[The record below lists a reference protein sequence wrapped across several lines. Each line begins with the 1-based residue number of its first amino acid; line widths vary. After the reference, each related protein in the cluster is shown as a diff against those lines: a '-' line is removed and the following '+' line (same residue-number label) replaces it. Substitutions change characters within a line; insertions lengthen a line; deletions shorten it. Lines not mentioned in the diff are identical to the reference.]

1 MAIDS
6 GNLLGSFLKRRRAH
20 IDPQALGFGMGRRR
34 TPGLR
39 REEVAQRA
47 NVSPTWYTW
56 LEQGRGGTPSAE
68 SLDRI
73 ADALELSRAEREHV
87 FLLAQRRS
95 PHADLEF
102 CTGVSPT
109 LQGVLDALETSP
121 AYVKTAATD
130 VVAWNRAAAAV
141 MTDYGR
147 LAPEDRNLLRLLF
160 CDPRVRAKM
169 PNWER
174 DARFAVATFRLD
186 ATRTG
191 FKERINEVV
200 DRLSRDSAEFRAMW
214 ADDEVSNYSEGAKHI
229 LHPVA
234 GPLVL
239 QYSAF
244 VVDGQPDLGMVVY
257 TPVTPSDGDRI
268 RSMIAEGVDG
278 WTDLPATSAR

>member
-1 MAIDS
+1 MSTAGDNS
-6 GNLLGSFLKRRRAH
+6 LGAFLKRRRAGL
-20 IDPQALGFGMGRRR
+20 DPQALGFGIGRRR

-56 LEQGRGGTPSAE
+56 LEQGRGGTPSAD

-73 ADALELSRAEREHV
+73 ADALELTRAEREHV

-95 PHADLEF
+95 PDLRF
-102 CTGVSPT
+102 KLCTDVSPR
-109 LQGVLDALETSP
+109 LQSVLDALETSP
-121 AYVKTAATD
+121 AYVKTAADD
-130 VVAWNRAAAAV
+130 VLAWNRAAVAV

-147 LAPEDRNLLRLLF
+147 LATEDRNLLRLLF

-169 PNWER
+169 PNWEQ
-174 DARFAVATFRLD
+174 DARFAVAAFRLE
-186 ATRTG
+186 ATRAG
-191 FKERINEVV
+191 FNGRVAEVV
-200 DRLSRDSAEFRAMW
+200 DGLRRDSDEFRTIW
-214 ADDEVSNYSEGAKHI
+214 ADEDVSSYGEGAKHI

-244 VVDGQPDLGMVVY
+244 AVDGQPDLGMIVY
-257 TPVTPSDGDRI
+257 TPATMSDADLI
-268 RSMIAEGVDG
+268 RSLIAKDIDG
-278 WTDLPATSAR
+278 WTGLPTPSAG